1 MKLEVLP
8 SAAHTKYTAAP
19 THTRGAQT
27 KEKKQFLLYAVC
39 TRHTSLMPVLKSDF
53 RISYRAAHLW
63 AAIIATRFPVKQIH
77 AQALVKA
84 DLTCTKITDGCEAST
99 TGWCHDFLYKLC
111 LLCTQTHVLWVH
123 TDSGPAAEDGRAI
136 IEGSAVLIRLLSG
149 LQRRPSGAERDPQS
163 AGSCYNR
170 RNSAGRFRWR
180 EQREVTCVWGGDN
193 ITESY
198 LCVCVC
204 VQVYICAVPLRTQ
217 RISHLPLQKHI
228 PFHPLPR
235 LAPERH
241 IHTNTCTFTWQRS
254 VIAQPAPWL
263 TAPHPLN
270 RKTTACLHTGRRQL
284 QMNIQSVSVSFTFLS
299 ARGYLIM

>member
-99 TGWCHDFLYKLC
+99 TGWCHDFLLC
-111 LLCTQTHVLWVH
+111 VCCVHKHTFCGFTPTLALLLKTGERSSRALQYWSGCCQGYREGRVERRGTHRAQV
-123 TDSGPAAEDGRAI
+123 AATTAGIQQGGLDGGSSERSRVCEVEI
-136 IEGSAVLIRLLSG
+136 ISLS
-149 LQRRPSGAERDPQS
+149 P
-163 AGSCYNR
+163 
-170 RNSAGRFRWR
+170 
-180 EQREVTCVWGGDN
+180 
-193 ITESY
+193 I
-198 LCVCVC
+198 CVCVC
-204 VQVYICAVPLRTQ
+204 VCSGLHLRCP
-217 RISHLPLQKHI
+217 SEN
-228 PFHPLPR
+228 
-235 LAPERH
+235 PEDL
-241 IHTNTCTFTWQRS
+241 T
-254 VIAQPAPWL
+254 PAPAETHSISPSPTSRPRKAHSHQHLHFHMTALCDCSASTL
-263 TAPHPLN
+263 TH
-270 RKTTACLHTGRRQL
+270 RST
-284 QMNIQSVSVSFTFLS
+284 SFE
-299 ARGYLIM
+299 